1 MLISAFHYIVI
12 PVGLPDTKHF
22 PVYLNLDFLLLVD
35 LMRQLPEAR
44 ANLAILRERMLA
56 EPSRTRL
63 DKWLMNNLD
72 FFYVHKQTESNY
84 AKLLQTCPGS
94 W

>member
-12 PVGLPDTKHF
+12 PVGLPNTKHF
-22 PVYLNLDFLLLVD
+22 PMYLTLDFWLLVD
-35 LMRQLPEAR
+35 LMRQLAEAR

-63 DKWLMNNLD
+63 D
-72 FFYVHKQTESNY
+72 
-84 AKLLQTCPGS
+84 
-94 W
+94 